1 MEQPNDRIAR
11 RLSEIREQE
20 AALDRD
26 ATERQDDG
34 TEVVDRRKGGGALR
48 SAAFLILIVAAAA
61 GLLGLAVTFTRLAGN
76 DFGDADREGRAQVTS
91 CVDNGPVSNKGFG
104 YWQSCTATITWDDGS
119 TDRTIV
125 GAVFRSSDIGSDV
138 RVRADAPYRPWL
150 SWIGYLVGI
159 VAFVPTLIATLIMR
173 ELFRRR

>member
-1 MEQPNDRIAR
+1 
-11 RLSEIREQE
+11 
-20 AALDRD
+20 
-26 ATERQDDG
+26 
-34 TEVVDRRKGGGALR
+34 
-48 SAAFLILIVAAAA
+48 
-61 GLLGLAVTFTRLAGN
+61 
-76 DFGDADREGRAQVTS
+76 VTS

-138 RVRADAPYRPWL
+138 RVGDLGDYRTSKELVRADAPYRPWL

-159 VAFVPTLIATLIMR
+159 VAFVPTLIATLIIR